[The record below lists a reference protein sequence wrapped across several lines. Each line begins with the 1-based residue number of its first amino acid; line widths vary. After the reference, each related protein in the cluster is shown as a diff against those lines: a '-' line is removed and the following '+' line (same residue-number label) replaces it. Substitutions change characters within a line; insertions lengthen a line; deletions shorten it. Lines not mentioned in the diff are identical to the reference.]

1 MELSY
6 RNEPLP
12 RIDKRL
18 FALVLLITLGVTFA
32 LWEFPIQF
40 IGLIVAILF
49 LTGVYNLPELGVA
62 VFVNGLY
69 LVGYFWRGLEITYL
83 ITPLAVMLC
92 TMGLLHYVCNNGL
105 RWRFGVLPAVVLL
118 IGVLLFLGILY
129 SPSPARGL
137 MKAGRYLSMNLFVF
151 FATTLFIDDS
161 NRLKNLLKII
171 ALSGFALGVISIIHV
186 GFVGMETISRFTLP
200 GQNPIWFSRGLGLS
214 VLATLFLIE
223 LAKKRYHKLLLTAFI
238 FLLLF
243 VIYITASRGPL
254 LALLIVLLLYF
265 FILQRKKL
273 NLLRALSLFLV
284 AFFSL
289 KLFIAFAPGQ
299 IWNRMLSLF
308 SGFDLTT
315 LLRLRAFEAAR
326 DLFLD
331 NPLIGVGTGG
341 FEHYN
346 ILAYPHN
353 IFLELASELGIL
365 GVLPFFVMIL
375 CAAYLGVRLLKSKTS
390 SALESNLSKVFFAIF
405 VFSLINSQFSGEI
418 YGNYELWFSVAGIW
432 TLHSTRQRFLKR

>member
-18 FALVLLITLGVTFA
+18 FALVLLITLGATFA

-40 IGLIVAILF
+40 IGLVVAILF
-49 LTGVYNLPELGVA
+49 LAGVYNLPELGVG
-62 VFVNGLY
+62 VIVNGLY

-92 TMGLLHYVCNNGL
+92 TMGLLHYVCNNGQ

-118 IGVLLFLGILY
+118 IGVMLFVGILY
-129 SPSPARGL
+129 SPLPAEGL
-137 MKAGRYLSMNLFVF
+137 EKAGRYLTVNLFIF
-151 FATTLFIDDS
+151 FVTMLFIGDL
-161 NRLKNLLKII
+161 NKLKNLLTVI
-171 ALSGFALGVISIIHV
+171 AFSGFILAIISVAYI
-186 GFVGMETISRFTLP
+186 GFVGIETIPRFTLP
-200 GQNPIWFSRGLGLS
+200 GQNAIWFARGLGLS
-214 VLATLFLIE
+214 LLATLFLME
-223 LAKKRYHKLLLTAFI
+223 LAKKRYQKFILTLFV

-243 VIYITASRGPL
+243 LIYITASRGPL

-273 NLLRALSLFLV
+273 NLLKALSLFLV

-308 SGFDLTT
+308 SGFDITT
-315 LLRLRAFEAAR
+315 FFRLRAYGAAR

-331 NPLIGVGTGG
+331 NPLAGVGTGG
-341 FEHYN
+341 FGHYN
-346 ILAYPHN
+346 VLTYPHN
-353 IFLELASELGIL
+353 IFLELASELGIW
-365 GVLPFFVMIL
+365 GPVVLLFMIL
-375 CAAYLGVRLLKSKTS
+375 YTTYLAVRLLKNQRA
-390 SALESNLSKVFFAIF
+390 SALESSLSRAFFAIF
-405 VFSLINSQFSGEI
+405 IFALINSQFSGEI
-418 YGNYELWFSVAGIW
+418 SSNHELW
-432 TLHSTRQRFLKR
+432 